1 MRRSEPPLKRL
12 VIAPVIVVVALFTGL
27 QAFHSAT
34 APSVAAGPSPAVTA
48 ELPPVLNETPRC
60 QRDRTGSDVGGVAAG
75 LPAISDGLRV
85 TSGQVLDCPVAFDGR
100 RITFVGELVGDLLA
114 RDGGAWVLV
123 NDDDYALELGPLP
136 AHRERRGTNSGLSVW
151 LPDRLHGP
159 LTGLGRPGQRGD
171 LVRIEGL
178 VRRSDPSDGGGL
190 SLRAE
195 QLEVLSPA
203 APVQEPLNLAQVWLA
218 VGALALAGG
227 LWSGRR
233 LGADR

>member
-12 VIAPVIVVVALFTGL
+12 VLAPLVAVVVLFAGL

-34 APSVAAGPSPAVTA
+34 APSVAAGPSPAVTT
-48 ELPPVLNETPRC
+48 ELPPVLGETPRC
-60 QRDRTGSDVGGVAAG
+60 QRDRTGSDVGGAAAG
-75 LPAISDGLRV
+75 LPAIAEGVRV

-123 NDDDYALELGPLP
+123 NDDDYALVLGPLP

-151 LPDRLHGP
+151 LPDRFHDQV
-159 LTGLGRPGQRGD
+159 TGLGRPGQRGD
-171 LVRIEGL
+171 LVRIEGV

-195 QLEVLSPA
+195 QLQVLSPA
-203 APVQEPLNLAQVWLA
+203 ASVDEPLNLAQVWLA
-218 VGALALAGG
+218 VGALGLAGG

-233 LGADR
+233 LRSDG